1 MCGQRSEKPKTTRE
15 KRPGLC
21 MHSQSRLDEL
31 KSTFRRRWLSFETGP
46 CKVRRRPICREAV
59 IRESN
64 QAMSLQAAPIRPSR
78 LETLSFVGLVAE
90 NRNLGLPPDS
100 WETYLV
106 CIRLE
111 GVCPRLVLAKGF
123 DSRPYW
129 LGMSANRDIWICS
142 HAYCSSSQPSLGR
155 SRSAETCST
164 PYGARNISQAR
175 YRYVLAITVN

>member
-100 WETYLV
+100 WETYL
-106 CIRLE
+106 
-111 GVCPRLVLAKGF
+111 
-123 DSRPYW
+123 
-129 LGMSANRDIWICS
+129 
-142 HAYCSSSQPSLGR
+142 PSLGR